1 MKTTLSS
8 IVTAIAVLTLVSTSS
23 MPVFA
28 ATVTLN
34 PDGAG
39 WKTELNFVGA
49 ASNWLACTSDDGD
62 TSYVHTNDSGYKPDF
77 YNLTDVSLTGTI
89 NSVTVYIKARA
100 AATPTQDGYKIGI
113 RTGDTYYADPG
124 QLTATYADYSYSWVQ
139 NPDTAAVWTWAEI
152 NDLQAGVALRRSAGT
167 SPASSIASRCTR
179 IWVVVDYTP
188 SEVVCKTAFA
198 FGGASATCFLDIE
211 NLQSNRWGWT
221 NGPLAEGSYIF
232 DLYAAAGQCD
242 LSKGTLVGEVTVVYT
257 GGTATV
263 TYGVNPGFTLNE
275 VHLYVGGGILPMKDG
290 QYTVAPGQYPYS
302 GDGSAPFVIS
312 GLSGDIYVI
321 AHAVVCGV
329 FPAEE

>member
-8 IVTAIAVLTLVSTSS
+8 IVTAIAVLTIVSTSS

-34 PDGAG
+34 PNGAG
-39 WKTELNFVGA
+39 WKNELGCSVATE
-49 ASNWLACTSDDGD
+49 NWLACTSDDGD
-62 TSYVHTNDSGYKPDF
+62 GSYVYTTNPGFTPDF

-89 NSVTVYIKARA
+89 NSVTVYIKACA
-100 AATPTQDGYKIGI
+100 AATPTQNAYKIGV
-113 RTGDTYYADPG
+113 RTGDATYYADPG
-124 QLTATYADYSYSWVQ
+124 QLSMTYINYSYSWVE

-152 NDLQAGVALRRSAGT
+152 NDLQAGVALRRSG
-167 SPASSIASRCTR
+167 PSIASQCTR

-188 SEVVCKTAFA
+188 SEVVCETAFA
-198 FGGASATCFLDIE
+198 FGGTTATCFLEIE
-211 NLQSNRWGWT
+211 GLESNRWGWT
-221 NGPLAEGSYIF
+221 NGPLVEGSYTF

-242 LSKGTLVGEVTVVYT
+242 LSKGTLVGGVTVVYT

-263 TYGVNPGFTLNE
+263 TYSVNAGFTLNE
-275 VHLYVGGGILPMKDG
+275 VHLYVGSGILPMKDG
-290 QYTVAPGQYPYS
+290 EYTVAPGQYPYS
-302 GDGSAPFVIS
+302 GDGSEPFVLS
-312 GLSGDIYVI
+312 GLSGEIYVI